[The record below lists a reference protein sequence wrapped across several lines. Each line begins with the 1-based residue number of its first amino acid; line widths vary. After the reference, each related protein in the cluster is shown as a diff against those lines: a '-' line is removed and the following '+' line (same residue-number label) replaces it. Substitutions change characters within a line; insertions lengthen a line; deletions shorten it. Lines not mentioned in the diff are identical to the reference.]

1 MNNEYIPLY
10 FPGFENF
17 PQNKTDLISGLNEKI
32 KYCKKQTS
40 NKNLQIIA
48 KKMITG
54 VEWLSS
60 LPDDSI
66 PNLSGLDYYRLG
78 VTANNIFSVQI
89 WQRLNNRDKMSIKKK
104 IIIIS
109 E

>member
-17 PQNKTDLISGLNEKI
+17 PQNKNDLISGLNEKI
-32 KYCKKQTS
+32 DYCKRQTS
-40 NKNLQIIA
+40 NKSLQIISD
-48 KKMITG
+48 KMILG
-54 VEWLSS
+54 VEWLKS
-60 LPDDSI
+60 LSDDLI
-66 PNLSGLDYYRLG
+66 PQLFDLYYYRLG
-78 VTANNIFSVQI
+78 VTATNIFSVQI
-89 WQRLNNRDKMSIKKK
+89 WQRLNNRDKMSIKEK